1 MWLLYSLWAAVFDT
15 SRDAISKQGFQA
27 INLGPFTMS
36 WGLSF
41 FGSIFMAPGLLFFG
55 IPKMNVDLFFF
66 SLITAGMIHVFATAN
81 YFSAIKLSDLSAT
94 GPLTCFTPLFL
105 LLISPLA
112 SFFLGQDPSK
122 EIPNTIGFLGVALVV
137 SGAYITNIKDKRAG
151 YLSPIKYIIK
161 NRNAKKVLLSPFCWS
176 ITLSLDN
183 IAMSSLTYTHP
194 IQSTFFWGTLLLSVV
209 SIFNIPF
216 VVREINTKKHRSLS
230 RKKLLGQQREILKDK
245 DQLKMRLSKIITTSK
260 SKRKPKLKIAS
271 QNLSK
276 YNSWIGWLGVK
287 SPNFE
292 NNPNKMKII
301 LSSYKKKSP
310 ISTPHNYLNYF
321 KILIS
326 IGLTDALITIC
337 HMMAVSSTVAAYATA
352 VKCLAILFK
361 VLVGIILFKE
371 CYLEERIVGTVIMVL
386 GVVCITTTY

>member
-1 MWLLYSLWAAVFDT
+1 
-15 SRDAISKQGFQA
+15 
-27 INLGPFTMS
+27 MS

-55 IPKMNVDLFFF
+55 IPKMDVDLFFF

-81 YFSAIKLSDLSAT
+81 YFSAIKLSDLSVT

-112 SFFLGQDPSK
+112 AFFLGQDPSK
-122 EIPNTIGFLGVALVV
+122 EIPTTIGFFGVSLVV
-137 SGAYITNIKDKRAG
+137 SGAYIANIKDKRAG

-161 NRNAKKVLLSPFCWS
+161 DSSAKKVLLSAFCWS
-176 ITLSLDN
+176 ITISLDK
-183 IAMSSLTYTHP
+183 IAMSSLTYAHP
-194 IQSTFFWGTLLLSVV
+194 IQRTFFWGTLLLFVV

-216 VVREINTKKHRSLS
+216 VIREIRTKKQRSLD
-230 RKKLLGQQREILKDK
+230 RKKILIQKRDIPKDK
-245 DQLKMRLSKIITTSK
+245 NQIKMRLSEIITTK
-260 SKRKPKLKIAS
+260 RSKRKSKLKIGS

-287 SPNFE
+287 SPRFE
-292 NNPNKMKII
+292 NNTNKMKII
-301 LSSYKKKSP
+301 LSSYKKKRP
-310 ISTPHNYLNYF
+310 ISTPLNYLNYL
-321 KILIS
+321 KILIF
-326 IGLTDALITIC
+326 IGLADALITIC

-361 VLVGIILFKE
+361 VLVGFILFKE
-371 CYLEERIVGTVIMVL
+371 CYLEERIVGAVIMVI
-386 GVVCITTTY
+386 GVVCITTAY